1 MFLYLLDVRYLI
13 NEITKTKINKFLTRN
28 YWSGFL
34 FNKQT
39 LLQNG
44 GQSYKMSV
52 NMSIFNIFSADI
64 TLCRVTKVKVFFLV
78 LVYVL
83 ILTYVDENLWGVQSE
98 NIVFKLFFRRA
109 DKGLRQIWEELEKFI
124 FVCFYRWRN
133 HSLCTLSSSFSSSNN
148 DNTRNKCFF
157 FIIPWFN

>member
-78 LVYVL
+78 LVYVF
-83 ILTYVDENLWGVQSE
+83 D
-98 NIVFKLFFRRA
+98 
-109 DKGLRQIWEELEKFI
+109 
-124 FVCFYRWRN
+124 
-133 HSLCTLSSSFSSSNN
+133 FS
-148 DNTRNKCFF
+148 
-157 FIIPWFN
+157 